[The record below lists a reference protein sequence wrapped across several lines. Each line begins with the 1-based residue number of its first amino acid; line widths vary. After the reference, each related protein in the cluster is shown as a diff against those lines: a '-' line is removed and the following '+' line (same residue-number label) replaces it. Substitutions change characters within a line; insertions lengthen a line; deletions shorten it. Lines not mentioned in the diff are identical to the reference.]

1 MIVTHRKIGRQVIA
15 LRFGAQKMFHYPV
28 LERMKTDRDQPSTG
42 GEQAYR
48 LRKHLSNFLEI
59 AIDVNTNSLKRA
71 RGRIL
76 VFFTRRY
83 RARDNFRETARRRDR
98 FDVALAHDEARN
110 AFGET
115 LLAIFTDD
123 PRDFIFLRA
132 PDPIGGGLARLRVH
146 AHVEGSVGAK
156 TESAAGVVELRR

>member
-15 LRFGAQKMFHYPV
+15 FHFGAQKMFHYPV
-28 LERMKTDRDQPSTG
+28 LERMETDRDQLSTG

-48 LRKHLSNFLEI
+48 LRKHFPKFLEF

-71 RGRIL
+71 RGRVL

-83 RARDNFRETARRRDR
+83 GARDNFRETARRRDR
-98 FDVALAHDEARN
+98 FDFALAHDEARN

-115 LLAIFTDD
+115 LLAILTDN

-132 PDPIGGGLARLRVH
+132 PDPIGGGVPP
-146 AHVEGSVGAK
+146 
-156 TESAAGVVELRR
+156 

>member
-1 MIVTHRKIGRQVIA
+1 MELIVTHRKIGRQVIA
-15 LRFGAQKMFHYPV
+15 FHFGAQKMFHYPV
-28 LERMKTDRDQPSTG
+28 FERMEADRDQPSTG

-48 LRKHLSNFLEI
+48 LREHLLKFLEF
-59 AIDVNTNSLKRA
+59 AIDVNTNGLKRA
-71 RGRIL
+71 RGRVL

-98 FDVALAHDEARN
+98 FDVALAHNGTRN

-115 LLAIFTDD
+115 LLAILTDD

-132 PDPIGGGLARLRVH
+132 PDPIGGGLTRFPAPSTRP
-146 AHVEGSVGAK
+146 
-156 TESAAGVVELRR
+156 